1 MQDVESDGKVN
12 KKIFERIIHET
23 RTFLSRE
30 ELGYLYRKYTD
41 PLNEDLLDYNR
52 LSRDLNL
59 GGAAV
64 LGQNSP
70 SQHSKLL
77 ADLSAA
83 HFRKSSQDY
92 VGGGYTHHKVL
103 QKRAGTSLGGGGLL
117 AKSHAQRF
125 FTRANNNFVQNV

>member
-1 MQDVESDGKVN
+1 LQDIESDGKVN
-12 KKIFERIIHET
+12 KKIFERIIHDT

-41 PLNEDLLDYNR
+41 PINEDLVDYNR

-59 GGAAV
+59 HNGA

-70 SQHSKLL
+70 SQHSKIL

-83 HFRKSSQDY
+83 HLRKSSQDY
-92 VGGGYTHHKVL
+92 VGGFSHHKVMH
-103 QKRAGTSLGGGGLL
+103 KRAVTSLGGGGLL

-125 FTRANNNFVQNV
+125 FARANNNFMPV

>member
-30 ELGYLYRKYTD
+30 ELGFLYRKYTD
-41 PLNEDLLDYNR
+41 PINEDLVDYNR

-59 GGAAV
+59 HNGA

-70 SQHSKLL
+70 
-77 ADLSAA
+77 
-83 HFRKSSQDY
+83 
-92 VGGGYTHHKVL
+92 
-103 QKRAGTSLGGGGLL
+103 
-117 AKSHAQRF
+117 
-125 FTRANNNFVQNV
+125 